1 MKDIE
6 SGKHKK
12 FENELI
18 SKALLEEFVSSKQT
32 NQSKFLRKQASGLD
46 PSTFKS
52 APVTGWDALPLLHR
66 ILTINGEEHTITGGD
81 DTRLFSLSLGQTLGV
96 FQVWDKDLTSLAQE
110 LGVSQVLSK
119 AATSLGQVVSSTC
132 SQNSKTVVAVGEG
145 NVVERESQ
153 EKKKNK
159 INERSIYRRY

>member
-81 DTRLFSLSLGQTLGV
+81 DTRLFSLS
-96 FQVWDKDLTSLAQE
+96 
-110 LGVSQVLSK
+110 
-119 AATSLGQVVSSTC
+119 